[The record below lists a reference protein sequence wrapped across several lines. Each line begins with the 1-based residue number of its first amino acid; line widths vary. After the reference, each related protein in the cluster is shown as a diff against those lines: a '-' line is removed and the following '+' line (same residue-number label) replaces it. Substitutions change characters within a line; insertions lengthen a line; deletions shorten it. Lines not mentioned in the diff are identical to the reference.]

1 MGTKQERVEKTAEKT
16 TETKND
22 SIRQEYTFAPD
33 VKLKE
38 CKYCRVMIPKK
49 AKMCPNCKMV
59 LKNYTFLK
67 VIASILVLAV
77 IVVESYC
84 LSAYCG
90 LLPDSV
96 VPAWIAQNGAE
107 TPTASE
113 TAAAT
118 TGEATEEIPE
128 TVSTESVETTETA
141 ASAELADLE
150 VTEKWAT
157 IENEEDVGETAEE
170 GRALD
175 SADTLEG
182 VETIAWNDNTKDKET
197 LENNISVE
205 DNNGKDTTGDKSD
218 SAGKDAD
225 NDKSDLAD
233 KDTDENN
240 SGSAD
245 KDIDETEEPEET
257 KSNTDAKTS
266 LAADPDSKDTELTMA
281 KDNDDTENNEND
293 DSAPNSFTTLVS
305 KELSEDEAAFR
316 ADCEQR
322 KYKNLLRDEKY
333 LDTAVLVTELEVVC
347 PIDGGLFDES
357 IYYLCKGKEN
367 DIECYYIIRD
377 DRDGDETLILEG
389 DIITVYGQLFGTCK
403 IPANLIETKPTVPA
417 VSMVSFDLLD
427 E

>member
-1 MGTKQERVEKTAEKT
+1 MGTEQEKVEKTAEKT

-22 SIRQEYTFAPD
+22 SIRQEYTFAPN

-77 IVVESYC
+77 ILAESYC
-84 LSAYCG
+84 LFAYWG

-96 VPAWIAQNGAE
+96 VPAWIAQNGTE

-113 TAAAT
+113 TAAT
-118 TGEATEEIPE
+118 TGETAEEITE
-128 TVSTESVETTETA
+128 MVSAESVEPVQV
-141 ASAELADLE
+141 ASASAAEMADLE

-157 IENEEDVGETAEE
+157 VENEGAAEE
-170 GRALD
+170 GRTLD
-175 SADTLEG
+175 SADTLEE

-197 LENNISVE
+197 LGNDTNAE
-205 DNNGKDTTGDKSD
+205 DNNSKDTTGDRSNSD
-218 SAGKDAD
+218 GKDAD
-225 NDKSDLAD
+225 NDKLDSAD
-233 KDTDENN
+233 KDTDENK
-240 SGSAD
+240 SSSAD
-245 KDIDETEEPEET
+245 EDIDETEDPKET
-257 KSNTDAKTS
+257 KSNIDDKTS
-266 LAADPDSKDTELTMA
+266 LAADPDNKDTELTMA

-305 KELSEDEAAFR
+305 KELSEEEAAFR

-322 KYKNLLRDEKY
+322 NYKSLLRDEKY
-333 LDTAVLVTELEVVC
+333 LDTAVLVAEVEVVC
-347 PIDGGLFDES
+347 RIDGGLFDES

-377 DRDGDETLILEG
+377 DRDEDETLILEG

-403 IPANLIETKPTVPA
+403 IPANLIETKPIVPA